1 MEYFDPR
8 FMGLT
13 LHKYIINTWARF
25 QGKLNFANEDVFLKS
40 EQQRILDAFTTQLF
54 QVCGKITLWLL
65 A

>member
-1 MEYFDPR
+1 
-8 FMGLT
+8 MGLT